1 METPPWLTLLFTW
14 LTSLT
19 VAWNLLLNVIREQR
33 RSQRRRRQRPETA
46 WLSLAH
52 LSYRARSVVEDL
64 WRFCVLLWA
73 ATKPTAKFIGR
84 VGVLVVL
91 GVSLYFGLTLPA
103 SVPDWE
109 WLSGIPV
116 AIVVGG
122 GGYAIAR
129 ARAED
134 PPDDEPDNEPD
145 LA

>member
-1 METPPWLTLLFTW
+1 M
-14 LTSLT
+14 
-19 VAWNLLLNVIREQR
+19 
-33 RSQRRRRQRPETA
+33 
-46 WLSLAH
+46 
-52 LSYRARSVVEDL
+52 
-64 WRFCVLLWA
+64 RFCVLLWA
-73 ATKPTAKFIGR
+73 ATKPTANFIGR

-134 PPDDEPDNEPD
+134 PPDDEPD